1 MVDHLFNRPQ
11 TLLRQIH
18 VTPKPEAGQLLKGSA
33 SWKMTAWARRSTVV
47 RSIVIRPMVVIGI
60 RIKQ

>member
-1 MVDHLFNRPQ
+1 MVDHLFNGPQ

-33 SWKMTAWARRSTVV
+33 SWKMTAWARRSTIV
-47 RSIVIRPMVVIGI
+47 RSNARH
-60 RIKQ
+60 RTRFKAKQVL